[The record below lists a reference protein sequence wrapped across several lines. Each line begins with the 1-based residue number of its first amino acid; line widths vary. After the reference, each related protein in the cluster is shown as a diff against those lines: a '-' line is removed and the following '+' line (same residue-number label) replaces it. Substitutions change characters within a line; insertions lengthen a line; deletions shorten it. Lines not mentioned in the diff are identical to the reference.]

1 MKYRIAAIA
10 TLSIILIP
18 TLWNFSHNHN
28 ASAEETPIAV
38 SVKTMTLTPESF
50 QPTER
55 FSGFLQGENQTDI
68 RANISGAVT
77 SIRKNPGETAQQGE
91 VLAVLTEESI
101 TSANASATHSVS
113 AAKETFETIK
123 RYYNQKIN
131 EAEAALKKTKE
142 SKRSGDATTKDVG
155 VAEEAVASAKRLR
168 DAELSQAEA
177 AIIAAQGSALL
188 AQSSAHNLIIR
199 APFSGIILRRNITI
213 GSRVF
218 PGDTL
223 FVFASTKNYELP
235 ISVPVSIARHVSVGT
250 PLNLLAEESKAL
262 LSGII
267 DSYAPASDDKTG
279 ETLVRI
285 RIQKNRNDEIPLIG
299 SFVTAEFPL
308 QEKTSSIVIPTSAL
322 VFRYGDPI
330 VFIVEEGHA
339 KIRNVELGQNALD
352 RQEILSGIQTGDTL
366 ITAGMHLLREG
377 DAVSISSETN

>member
-1 MKYRIAAIA
+1 MKYRISAFA
-10 TLSIILIP
+10 TLLILLIT
-18 TLWNFSHNHN
+18 TLWSISSNHK
-28 ASAEETPIAV
+28 ASAEETPTATPI
-38 SVKTMTLTPESF
+38 KTVTLTPESF

-55 FSGFLQGENQTDI
+55 FSGFLQGDNQTDI
-68 RANISGAVT
+68 RTNISGTVT
-77 SIRKNPGETAQQGE
+77 SIQKNPGETAQQGE
-91 VLAVLTEESI
+91 VIAVLTEESI
-101 TSANASATHSVS
+101 ASANASATHSVS
-113 AAKETFETIK
+113 ATKETFETIK

-131 EAEAALKKTKE
+131 EAEATLKKTKE
-142 SKRSGDATTKDVG
+142 SKRSGDATTKDID

-177 AIIAAQGSALL
+177 AIIATQGSELI
-188 AQSSAHNLIIR
+188 AQSSAHNLVIR
-199 APFSGIILRRNITI
+199 APFSGTILRRNITL

-218 PGDTL
+218 PGDIL

-250 PLNLLAEESKAL
+250 PLNLLTEESEAP

-285 RIQKNRNDEIPLIG
+285 RIQKNNNDAIPPIG

-339 KIRNVELGQNALD
+339 KIRNVELGQSAGD
-352 RQEILSGIQTGDTL
+352 HREILSGIQTGDTL